1 MFSSCPQ
8 KRGHLA
14 GFKRRTLDRPLV
26 KTPGMAVERS
36 QQDIVGAYTFIA
48 LAYCA
53 ATTWLFFT
61 VGDNAA
67 VAWIHLLSFVV
78 IAGNYGVLRF
88 TGRLDIAT
96 HVILTIGTLVVSS
109 LFVTG
114 GWQMTG
120 YLWTFAYL
128 PYAIFL
134 ASAAM
139 ARFWVAVLLLVDGVL
154 ILLDRTGAFG
164 RADWLSIPY
173 NTIQLAVFFTALGI
187 FLLCMF
193 LFQNAVLRSERTVA
207 RRAEESEQA
216 KQRLMEAQRLARIGS
231 WDWDLVNDRL
241 EWSEE
246 MYRVLRVSAETFS
259 PSLEAYMDFVHPEDQ
274 DRLAATVERMQRD
287 GGVFEMD
294 HRIRGRDGAVRWIH
308 AEGTVEKG
316 PDGRPVRMRGTA
328 QDITERKLSDARRLE
343 IDTLQTMNRFKTEFM
358 NSAAHELST
367 PLTPIKLEVHVLGKG
382 QVPPEEIPKH
392 IQVIDRNVQRL
403 GRLVQD
409 LLDGARFEAGH
420 LGLDLEEIDL
430 AAVVRDAVETH
441 RPSAEQKHQTIDADV
456 KEGLDVRADAGRIA
470 QVLDNFLS
478 NAIKY
483 TPNDGHIQVTLRSA
497 RGGVEIAVEDDGRGF
512 DVALSGRLFHPFS
525 RIHEDQIPGPAGT
538 GLGLYICRGL
548 VEAHGGRIGA
558 ESAGPGKGSRFWFT
572 LPKAADSARAAPSK
586 PS

>member
-1 MFSSCPQ
+1 MVGASVVTETGQ
-8 KRGHLA
+8 
-14 GFKRRTLDRPLV
+14 T
-26 KTPGMAVERS
+26 VERS
-36 QQDIVGAYTFIA
+36 QQDIVGAYTIIA
-48 LAYCA
+48 LVYCA
-53 ATTWLFFT
+53 ATVWLFFT

-134 ASAAM
+134 ASAAV

-154 ILLDRTGAFG
+154 VLLDRTGAFG

-173 NTIQLAVFFTALGI
+173 NTIQLVVFFTALGI

-207 RRAEESEQA
+207 RRAEEAEQA

-274 DRLAATVERMQRD
+274 GRLAATVERMQRD

-328 QDITERKLSDARRLE
+328 QDITERKLSDERRLE
-343 IDTLQTMNRFKTEFM
+343 IDTLQTMNRFKTDFM
-358 NSAAHELST
+358 NAAAHELST

-382 QVPPEEIPKH
+382 KVPPEEIPKH
-392 IQVIDRNVQRL
+392 IKVIDRNVERL

-420 LGLDLEEIDL
+420 LGLDLKEIDL
-430 AAVVRDAVETH
+430 VAVINDAVETH
-441 RPSAEQKHQTIDADV
+441 RPAAEQKGLVLKKGDV
-456 KEGLDVRADAGRIA
+456 KDGLTVLADEGRIA
-470 QVLDNFLS
+470 QVLDNLLT

-483 TPNDGHIQVTLRSA
+483 TPKGGHIQVELRSA
-497 RGGVEIAVEDDGRGF
+497 RGGVEVAVVDDGRGF
-512 DVALSGRLFHPFS
+512 DQQLAGRLFHPFS
-525 RIHEDQIPGPAGT
+525 RIHEDQMVGPAGT

-548 VEAHGGRIGA
+548 VEGHGGRISA
-558 ESAGPGKGSRFWFT
+558 ESDGPGKGSRFRFT
-572 LPKAADSARAAPSK
+572 LPKASDATRSRPSK